1 MQKIKIAD
9 LKDHP
14 ENSYYF
20 DEMSGQKWE
29 EFKESIRTSGVLEP
43 VIVTQDLI
51 IVSGHQRKRACF
63 ELDIDEITC
72 DIKHYADRDGRTKED
87 WITKDLIETNVRQR
101 GDVGGSELKAIHR
114 VDALRRIYGIGHGG
128 DRKSAIK
135 SEIFTLDN
143 DPQNMQEVA
152 EAAGFTYDLYKQYSK
167 LRDLIPEIQDMFER
181 GEVTACVASK
191 VLARLSPDE
200 QYELVEKL
208 PAAEKLTMKIAE
220 QYAALIQDKQN
231 EYTSESAQMAVK
243 LEKQVKKN
251 ADNEE
256 LIAALKRQG
265 DPDLVAEI
273 EKLKAQTRKDYE
285 RGQQYKEEAERARRR
300 AEQAE
305 ERAARDR
312 QKLDEAA
319 AENYGL
325 LEQLEQLQDKLG
337 VIEGEQAPPVVAFT
351 GNPYT
356 INTLLREMS
365 AFCSTLDSF
374 LGNSIT
380 ANKKD
385 AGRFDES
392 LRDIVTKLGSI
403 KNLIAGVA

>member
-1 MQKIKIAD
+1 MMIDTDRVIVEDRIRSDYGNIEELANDIKENGLINPPVVTPDFRLIAGERRYRAMKMLGWPQIEVRVMTVTDALHKIKLEISENENRKDFTFSEKMKWAELLKNEYRKVAD
-9 LKDHP
+9 ANQRCGKILP
-14 ENSYYF
+14 EV
-20 DEMSGQKWE
+20 
-29 EFKESIRTSGVLEP
+29 RRV
-43 VIVTQDLI
+43 
-51 IVSGHQRKRACF
+51 
-63 ELDIDEITC
+63 
-72 DIKHYADRDGRTKED
+72 RDK
-87 WITKDLIETNVRQR
+87 LAS
-101 GDVGGSELKAIHR
+101 DVGFGNGETFRQAEYVMRHADPWMISQLDEGALAVNAAYRALKEKA
-114 VDALRRIYGIGHGG
+114 D
-128 DRKSAIK
+128 
-135 SEIFTLDN
+135 TL
-143 DPQNMQEVA
+143 
-152 EAAGFTYDLYKQYSK
+152 
-167 LRDLIPEIQDMFER
+167 
-181 GEVTACVASK
+181 
-191 VLARLSPDE
+191 
-200 QYELVEKL
+200 
-208 PAAEKLTMKIAE
+208 AAELE
-220 QYAALIQDKQN
+220 QKQN
-231 EYTSESAQMAVK
+231 EYTSEAAQMAVK
-243 LEKQVKKN
+243 LEKQVRQN
-251 ADNEE
+251 ADKEE
-256 LIAALKRQG
+256 MIAALKRQG

-273 EKLKAQTRKDYE
+273 ERLKAQTRKDYE

-337 VIEGEQAPPVVAFT
+337 VIEGEQSHPVVAFT